1 MKFNTCVFM
10 LVGIIGITPVCYA
23 KTPAGTTSIDEVKQD
38 AQSLMQTLKT
48 YTADRRDEASNKA
61 KAALDN
67 LDARI
72 ETLETSI
79 DNNWDKM
86 NKVARNNARASL
98 KALRSQRI
106 ELAEWYGRLKSS
118 SNDAWGKM
126 KIGFSDAY
134 GAVNSAWG
142 KAKKEFDPE

>member
-1 MKFNTCVFM
+1 MKFNTCAFM
-10 LVGIIGITPVCYA
+10 LVGIIGITPLCYA
-23 KTPAGTTSIDEVKQD
+23 KTPADTTSIDEVKQE
-38 AQSLMQTLKT
+38 AQSLMQTLKS
-48 YTADRRDEASNKA
+48 YTADRRGEASNKA

-86 NKVARNNARASL
+86 NKVARKNARASL

-118 SNDAWGKM
+118 SNDAWGQM
-126 KIGFSDAY
+126 KAGFSDAY
-134 GAVNSAWG
+134 GTVNSAWG